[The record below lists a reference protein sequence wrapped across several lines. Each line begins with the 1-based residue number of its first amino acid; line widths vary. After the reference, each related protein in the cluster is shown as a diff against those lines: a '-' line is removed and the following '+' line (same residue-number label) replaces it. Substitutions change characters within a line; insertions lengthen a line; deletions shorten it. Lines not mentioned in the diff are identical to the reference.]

1 MTRRILRGLAAAALL
16 VALSAGAVSA
26 GGWATIKADAT
37 NPPQPNAGE
46 PFTFG
51 FTVLQHGVTPAGWVE
66 TPTFLGINGTTGERV
81 EIKAAAEGAD
91 GHFVATVTIPSA
103 GYWTWQVVLTDL
115 LVETSPQP
123 IAIAT
128 ADGTLPSMDAR
139 SMLAAIER
147 VRSEMRTEYQAQLF
161 SETDAMRT
169 KIAAL
174 ESRVTYLDNQRAS
187 LKKQVDGLAAG
198 PAAATAPTPATTDA
212 VPLVAIIGIAVLA
225 GAISGFAITMLGRS
239 PRPISV
245 TSDGA
250 IEDLAPAGGALT
262 TR

>member
-1 MTRRILRGLAAAALL
+1 MTRRFLTGLAAAALL

-26 GGWATIKADAT
+26 GGWATIQADSGNA
-37 NPPQPNAGE
+37 QPNAGE

-81 EIKAAAEGAD
+81 EAKATASGAD

-115 LVETSPQP
+115 IVETAPQP
-123 IAIAT
+123 IAVALPN
-128 ADGTLPSMDAR
+128 GTLPAMDTG
-139 SMLAAIER
+139 SMLAAVER
-147 VRSEMRTEYQAQLF
+147 VRAEIRAEYQAQLF
-161 SETDAMRT
+161 NETDAMRA
-169 KIAAL
+169 KITAL
-174 ESRVTYLDNQRAS
+174 ESRVAYLDNQRAS
-187 LKKQVDGLAAG
+187 LKKQVDGLTAG
-198 PAAATAPTPATTDA
+198 PATAGAPAAAATDTIPLFA
-212 VPLVAIIGIAVLA
+212 VVGIAVLA
-225 GAISGFAITMLGRS
+225 GAISGFAMTMLGRGS
-239 PRPISV
+239 RPNSA

-250 IEDLAPAGGALT
+250 IEELAPAGGALT